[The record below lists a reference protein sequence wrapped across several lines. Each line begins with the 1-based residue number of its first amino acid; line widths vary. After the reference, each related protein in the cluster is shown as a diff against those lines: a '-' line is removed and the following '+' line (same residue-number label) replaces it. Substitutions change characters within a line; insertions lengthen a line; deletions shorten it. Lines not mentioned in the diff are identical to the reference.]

1 MEKLNN
7 IQNVETRQIKV
18 PYKQGHV
25 TGPASWERIVIDGDR
40 TLRITNC
47 PRNHDRYQARFTFAG
62 KSFGKT
68 WTIRKDYASAVWI
81 KRILEVGQ

>member
-7 IQNVETRQIKV
+7 IPGVETRQIKV
-18 PYKQGHV
+18 PYKQGYV
-25 TGPASWERIVIDGDR
+25 TGPASWERIVTDGDR

-62 KSFGKT
+62 KSFGKV
-68 WTIRKDYASAVWI
+68 WTIRKAYVNAAWI
-81 KRILEVGQ
+81 KRILEVAK